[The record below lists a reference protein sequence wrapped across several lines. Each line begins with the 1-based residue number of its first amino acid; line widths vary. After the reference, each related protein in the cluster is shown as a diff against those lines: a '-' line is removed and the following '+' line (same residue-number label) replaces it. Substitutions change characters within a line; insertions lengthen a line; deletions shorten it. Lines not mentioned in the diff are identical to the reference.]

1 MPHIQIGGPFPH
13 GGQVSPYLVG
23 NFVELLAD
31 HVPAL
36 RAEML
41 GDGQFEGP
49 LPPAEWCYYRAEED
63 WREPGWELSSHATIV
78 RDPQPEVGRCL
89 ELPGPGAQAMQAGL
103 DCRASVP
110 LALRLSARALS
121 GAGRLAV
128 ALEDVKGLLA
138 SCELAVTGTGWHR
151 LTGELRPTR
160 GGRGAR
166 FRLALRDGGPV
177 RVDRVSLYPTD
188 AAEGWRLDAVAATR
202 ALRPGLLRWGGSV
215 IEEYDWEAGI
225 GDPDARLSFENR
237 PWGHRDPNRVG
248 VEEFLQFC
256 RLTECEPLVCVRVTG
271 VSPEDAARQV
281 EYVNGSAETEQGS
294 RRTRNGRAAPWGVR
308 FWQVGNEVSGTE
320 YEARLPEFCR
330 AMRAADPEIQ
340 LLASYPSA
348 GVLEGAGDQLAYVC
362 PHHYHCADLERVEA
376 ELREL
381 IGQIERAAPHL
392 RIGVTE
398 WNTSAGDWGEGR
410 GELWTLGNAL
420 ASARYLNLLHR
431 YCHRVTMACR
441 SGLANSYC
449 SGALQIRGADLVRTP
464 SYEMLRLYAAAGGG
478 HALQCDATDGL
489 DASAVRLPD
498 RLLLFVVNGSPQSGT
513 VTLRSDVLPLPAA
526 GEIQSLRDTAPAP
539 SERAINTF
547 TVPDRVGV
555 TGPELCRSHEIP
567 LPPLSVSRIEFPLAV
582 SG

>member
-1 MPHIQIGGPFPH
+1 MPHIQISGPFPH
-13 GGQVSPYLVG
+13 GGQVSPYLAG

-49 LPPAEWCYYRAEED
+49 LPPADWCHYRAAED
-63 WREPGWELSSHATIV
+63 WREPGWELSGSATIT
-78 RDPQPEVGRCL
+78 REPRPAVGRCL
-89 ELPGPGAQAMQAGL
+89 ELPAPGARAVQAGL
-103 DCRASVP
+103 DCRAGVP
-110 LALRLSARALS
+110 LALRLCARALT
-121 GAGRLAV
+121 GAGRLA
-128 ALEDVKGLLA
+128 ATLEDADGPLA
-138 SCELAVTGTGWHR
+138 SCDLAATGTAWHR
-151 LTGELRPTR
+151 LTGELRPSR
-160 GGRGAR
+160 DRRGAR
-166 FRLALRDGGPV
+166 FTLVLRDGGPM
-177 RVDRVSLYPTD
+177 RLDRVSLCPTD
-188 AAEGWRLDAVAATR
+188 APEGWRADAVAATR

-215 IEEYDWEAGI
+215 IEAYDWEAGI
-225 GDPDARLSFENR
+225 GDPDARLPFENR
-237 PWGHRDPNRVG
+237 PWGHRDSNCVG

-256 RLTECEPLVCVRVTG
+256 QLTECEPLVCVRFTG

-281 EYVNGSAETEQGS
+281 EYVNGSAETGQGG
-294 RRTRNGRAAPWGVR
+294 RRARNGRAAPWGVR
-308 FWQVGNEVSGTE
+308 FWQVGNEVSGPD

-330 AMRAADPEIQ
+330 AMRAADPRIQ

-376 ELREL
+376 ALREL

-398 WNTSAGDWGEGR
+398 WNTTAGDWGEGR

-431 YCHRVTMACR
+431 YSHRVTMACR

-498 RLLLFVVNGSPQSGT
+498 RLLLYVVNSSPQSGA
-513 VTLRSDVLPLPAA
+513 VTLRSDALPLPSA
-526 GEIQSLRDTAPAP
+526 GEIWSLRDTHPTP
-539 SERAINTF
+539 SERAINRF
-547 TVPDRVGV
+547 AEPDRVCV
-555 TGPELCRSHEIP
+555 TGPEPCRPSELP
-567 LPPLSVSRIEFPLAV
+567 VPPLSVSRIEFPLSAP
-582 SG
+582 G